1 MFAPFFHPA
10 LLQLIRVRTRAKLRR
25 MVQSSLAPRRAFL
38 TLLVVLLGLFWL
50 VSAGASIL
58 TRETFELESFR
69 RSISMF
75 LGLYFIWHLIRLAW
89 KRPERMEDWTE
100 PEKFWLLSGPFS
112 GQHLIGYRL
121 AVIFS
126 ATLFKASLVSILMSP
141 DIPYFPLGFC
151 GFLTGLIF
159 LEFLRLNA
167 ETIAYGLPRKVWL
180 GYRLVVCG
188 ILLWFF
194 TMVLLRILSITG
206 QGLTS
211 AHDLRTLVPL
221 FKMELDQLR
230 STWAGQLLEWPF
242 SSFAMLVTTESLNL
256 LTLGRALLC
265 VGLVCFAGWSA
276 IQLDLLVQRRELRL
290 EQARFRDGS
299 ESVAQI
305 REDLSLLRLPRLTR
319 LWGIGPLLWRQSL
332 GVRAHL
338 GGVLMSLVIPA
349 ILSLFPLAVPNT
361 PVGTFLS
368 VTTSALFFSFMLLPA
383 TLKYDFRRD
392 FDRLSALKMLP
403 VSPTAMVVGQLSAP
417 VLVTFGF
424 HIFVLTVAVLAR
436 PVPPAWY
443 LGTLTIMF
451 PIVVFLVAL
460 DNLIFLWFPHRLVE
474 EGFEVFLRSI
484 MTFTTKLLLIGVGM
498 GLIVLCEV
506 VAFAVSDAFGIPQRP
521 LFIGGMIALAWSAAL
536 FCTALVVRAYRNFDP
551 SVERCK

>member
-1 MFAPFFHPA
+1 MFASFFHPA
-10 LLQLIRVRTRAKLRR
+10 LLQLIRIRTRAKLRR
-25 MVQSSLAPRRAFL
+25 MVQTSLAPRRAFL

-58 TRETFELESFR
+58 TRETFELEAFR

-75 LGLYFIWHLIRLAW
+75 LGLYFIWHLVRLAW
-89 KRPERMEDWTE
+89 KRPERMEEWIE
-100 PEKFWLLSGPFS
+100 AEKFWLLSGPFS

-126 ATLFKASLVSILMSP
+126 ATLFKASLVSVLMSP
-141 DIPYFPLGFC
+141 DIPVFPCGFL

-188 ILLWFF
+188 ILLCFF
-194 TMVLLRILSITG
+194 TLVLFRILSITE
-206 QGLTS
+206 QEL
-211 AHDLRTLVPL
+211 AAAKDLRTLVPI
-221 FKMELDQLR
+221 FKTELDQLR

-242 SSFAMLVTTESLNL
+242 SSFAALVTTASFNWM
-256 LTLGRALLC
+256 TLARAVLC
-265 VGLVCFAGWSA
+265 VGLVCVSGWTA
-276 IQLDLLVQRRELRL
+276 IALDLFVRRRELRL
-290 EQARFRDGS
+290 EQARFRDGF
-299 ESVAQI
+299 VGAAQTT
-305 REDLSLLRLPRLTR
+305 EDQGVLRLPKINRI
-319 LWGIGPLLWRQSL
+319 WGIGPLFWRQRL

-349 ILSLFPLAVPNT
+349 ILSLFPLAVPNSAIA
-361 PVGTFLS
+361 TFLS

-392 FDRLSALKMLP
+392 YDRLSALKMLP
-403 VSPTAMVVGQLSAP
+403 ISPTAMVVGQLAAP
-417 VLVTFGF
+417 VLVTFSF
-424 HIFVLTVAVLAR
+424 HIFVLTVSVLVR
-436 PVPPAWY
+436 PVPPEWY
-443 LGTLTIMF
+443 VGTLSIIL
-451 PIVVFLVAL
+451 PVVIFLVAL

-484 MTFTTKLLLIGVGM
+484 MTFTTKLLLCGVGV

-506 VAFAVSDAFGIPQRP
+506 IAYAVSDAFGIAQRP
-521 LFIGGMIALAWSAAL
+521 LFIGGMIVLAWLSAL
-536 FCTALVVRAYRNFDP
+536 FCTSLVVGAYRRFDP
-551 SVERCK
+551 SVERSR